1 MKRGIESYLKNL
13 PLNRLLDCPI
23 GEKFQ
28 NAMAIFEILQERI
41 HKLSGKEEY
50 EKSTLVK
57 ATTIM
62 TFSILNKLETGKS
75 LSQFT
80 TNDWEDIAR
89 NVAGYAVFQDEQK
102 YVQLVFLIYERYI
115 RFSAEQIESFAS
127 ENTVM
132 DIKSLADELGKKTEY
147 LQMGV
152 INEVEYIE
160 SCLWI
165 SLEAMIKLIAA
176 VMTMV
181 IDNELNEFNQALAAY
196 AFEYGRF
203 MMYKREQ
210 EIINEY
216 IQSQYILNKEL
227 EEKYSNFIKELKV
240 QEEYFYTLIDNAFVP
255 DFRERFLNSIVLAR
269 ETGVVSGDILASIDD
284 VDEFFM

>member
-13 PLNRLLDCPI
+13 PLNKLLDCPI

-28 NAMAIFEILQERI
+28 NAMAIFEMLQERI

-50 EKSTLVK
+50 EKSTFVK

-75 LSQFT
+75 LAQFT

-102 YVQLVFLIYERYI
+102 YVQLVFLVYERYI

-132 DIKSLADELGKKTEY
+132 DIKSLADELGKKTEC

-216 IQSQYILNKEL
+216 IQSQYVLNKEL

-269 ETGVVSGDILASIDD
+269 ETGVVSGDILASVDD

>member
-13 PLNRLLDCPI
+13 PLNKLLDCPI

-28 NAMAIFEILQERI
+28 NAMAIFEMLQERI

-115 RFSAEQIESFAS
+115 RF
-127 ENTVM
+127 
-132 DIKSLADELGKKTEY
+132 
-147 LQMGV
+147 
-152 INEVEYIE
+152 
-160 SCLWI
+160 
-165 SLEAMIKLIAA
+165 
-176 VMTMV
+176 
-181 IDNELNEFNQALAAY
+181 
-196 AFEYGRF
+196 
-203 MMYKREQ
+203 
-210 EIINEY
+210 
-216 IQSQYILNKEL
+216 
-227 EEKYSNFIKELKV
+227 
-240 QEEYFYTLIDNAFVP
+240 
-255 DFRERFLNSIVLAR
+255 
-269 ETGVVSGDILASIDD
+269 
-284 VDEFFM
+284 